1 VVFKISRSLFPR
13 PANIEPRVGREC
25 QYVAPSPSLQ
35 EIKRLRKKLERLEHS
50 AANDATA
57 APFDVTRRSTP
68 SNLVSEADLF
78 ADRSPFLPFFT
89 NDPFRYSQLRTPF
102 VNVTVMTDVSKIVG
116 SMEDHQKTAQLYF
129 DSIHTWMPIIS
140 IQSYLERLQ
149 NLMTEPQA
157 DFALLSLCL
166 YLVVQVPSCSKMDSM
181 RTSLYAKAK
190 SLYSLVESTGIIS
203 VRTVQSGILISLY
216 ELGHGLFNEAC
227 ISISGCGRAA
237 MILGL
242 DTSSSTNPS
251 ENLSKQLDMEEKRRV
266 WWGIVILDRY
276 A

>member
-1 VVFKISRSLFPR
+1 
-13 PANIEPRVGREC
+13 
-25 QYVAPSPSLQ
+25 
-35 EIKRLRKKLERLEHS
+35 
-50 AANDATA
+50 
-57 APFDVTRRSTP
+57 
-68 SNLVSEADLF
+68 
-78 ADRSPFLPFFT
+78 
-89 NDPFRYSQLRTPF
+89 
-102 VNVTVMTDVSKIVG
+102 
-116 SMEDHQKTAQLYF
+116 
-129 DSIHTWMPIIS
+129 
-140 IQSYLERLQ
+140 
-149 NLMTEPQA
+149 MTEPQA

-166 YLVVQVPSCSKMDSM
+166 YLVVQVPSFSKMDSM

-251 ENLSKQLDMEEKRRV
+251 ENLGKQLEMEEKRRV